1 MGGKDKS
8 SSNQTSNSMNA
19 SNGQNASSSLGVN
32 YGINQSGNES
42 SQGSQQQASN
52 QSTGSS
58 FNESSQD
65 VWGAQQP
72 HLENVYN
79 AGGDAYGQAQQG
91 INQLQPGISSDM
103 ANAQSQAMGGFG
115 NQMGGGYAAG
125 LQGQVGPNSYVN
137 ALKGDMM
144 NDAAQIKQ
152 QNLGGLDAR
161 AAASGMSGSTGYHNS
176 ANQMADN
183 VDRQTMQGM
192 NNLGFQAHNQGVQN
206 QMALSSMMDRNQQGA
221 MGNLQNMQ
229 QGAMNQFNP
238 HMQGLNAA
246 GQYASIIGG
255 PTTLSQSMGGSQNQ
269 SSGQSTGSS
278 FGSSSGFS
286 NGMNVGM
293 NMSGSQGFNNA
304 YGGSS
309 GQGTSNSSGW
319 NIAPPSF
326 SFAG

>member
-1 MGGKDKS
+1 MGSKNKS
-8 SSNQTSNSMNA
+8 NSQQTSNSMNA
-19 SNGQNASSSLGVN
+19 GNGVNAGSSVGVN
-32 YGINQSGNES
+32 YGVNQSG
-42 SQGSQQQASN
+42 QQASN
-52 QSTGSS
+52 QSSSQGSS
-58 FNESSQD
+58 FNQSSQD
-65 VWGAQQP
+65 VWGAQAP

-79 AGGDAYGQAQQG
+79 AGGDAFSQAQQG
-91 INQLQPGISSDM
+91 INSLQPGVSADM
-103 ANAQSQAMGGFG
+103 ANAQQQAMGGFG
-115 NQMGGGYAAG
+115 NQMGGGFASS
-125 LQGQVGPNSYVN
+125 LQGQVGPNSYVD

-144 NDAAQIKQ
+144 SDAAKIKQ

-161 AAASGMSGSTGYHNS
+161 AAASGMSGSSGYHNS
-176 ANQMADN
+176 ANQMAAN
-183 VDRQTMQGM
+183 VDEQTMRGM

-206 QMALSSMMDRNQQGA
+206 QMNLANMMDRNQQGA

-238 HMQGLNAA
+238 HMMGLNAA

-255 PTTLSQSMGGSQNQ
+255 PTVLGQSMGGSQNSSQ
-269 SSGQSTGSS
+269 SS
-278 FGSSSGFS
+278 GSSSGFS

-293 NMSGSQGFNNA
+293 NMSGSQGFNNN

-326 SFAG
+326 SFA

>member
-1 MGGKDKS
+1 MGGRDNS
-8 SSNQTSNSMNA
+8 SSQQTSNSMNA
-19 SNGQNASSSLGVN
+19 GNGVNAGSSVGVN
-32 YGINQSGNES
+32 YGVNQGGNQSSQSSQQS
-42 SQGSQQQASN
+42 SQG
-52 QSTGSS
+52 TS

-65 VWGAQQP
+65 VWGAQAP

-79 AGGDAYGQAQQG
+79 AGGDAFGQAQQG
-91 INQLQPGISSDM
+91 INDLQPGVSEDM
-103 ANAQSQAMGGFG
+103 ANAQQQAMGGFG
-115 NQMGGGYAAG
+115 NQMGGGFASG
-125 LQGQVGPNSYVN
+125 LQGQVGPNSYVD

-144 NDAAQIKQ
+144 SDAAKIKQ

-161 AAASGMSGSTGYHNS
+161 AAASGMSGSSGYHNS
-176 ANQMADN
+176 ANQMASN
-183 VDRQTMQGM
+183 VDEQTMRGM

-206 QMALSSMMDRNQQGA
+206 QMNLAGMMDANQQGA

-238 HMQGLNAA
+238 HMMGLNAA
-246 GQYASIIGG
+246 GQYAGIIGG
-255 PTTLSQSMGGSQNQ
+255 PTVLGQSMGGSQNTSQ
-269 SSGQSTGSS
+269 GTSS
-278 FGSSSGFS
+278 GSSSGFS

-293 NMSGSQGFNNA
+293 NMSGNQGFNNN

-319 NIAPPSF
+319 NVSPPSF